1 MRNSL
6 PRSELDKYT
15 TGGKDPN
22 YIVRS
27 WASKLGTVTQGHK
40 LPKDTYRSKWLQT
53 LNQVELMQNVEVQQ
67 TLRNVMSIL
76 KAGDES
82 MQDSDSA
89 YEFAEK
95 RRIEKCHETVCKIRS
110 YSKTSEK
117 LSTPEVEGINKNG
130 PQSKTL
136 SENRAKTIRKSQKL
150 KVHPSPDKELDVAKV
165 NRKFAKIAKIEKGYK
180 SFPRE
185 STLTSEKLFI
195 DQEKS
200 SDDKKVLLP
209 PIPEVSPENSLPKK
223 GKDSCH
229 YSLPTLDT
237 ESKFCIIKRAKELR
251 NERDLKI
258 RNQSLTTMSSEIHRK
273 YSKARKISLKNYQ
286 DQKIEIFGNNRKL
299 LNVES
304 KVDVEEKLTTL
315 PLLDSKS
322 FSEIDC
328 NDYLD
333 LTNRIDSLSPTP
345 AVLDHKLYWSLA
357 TKPRDK

>member
-1 MRNSL
+1 MS
-6 PRSELDKYT
+6 
-15 TGGKDPN
+15 
-22 YIVRS
+22 
-27 WASKLGTVTQGHK
+27 
-40 LPKDTYRSKWLQT
+40 T
-53 LNQVELMQNVEVQQ
+53 L
-67 TLRNVMSIL
+67 
-76 KAGDES
+76 
-82 MQDSDSA
+82 
-89 YEFAEK
+89 
-95 RRIEKCHETVCKIRS
+95 
-110 YSKTSEK
+110 
-117 LSTPEVEGINKNG
+117 EVEDINKNG

-165 NRKFAKIAKIEKGYK
+165 KRKFAKIGKGYE
-180 SFPRE
+180 SLPRE

-200 SDDKKVLLP
+200 PDDKKVLLP
-209 PIPEVSPENSLPKK
+209 PIPEVSPENSLQKK

-237 ESKFCIIKRAKELR
+237 KSKFCTIKRAKELR

-258 RNQSLTTMSSEIHRK
+258 RNQSLTTMSSEIHGK

-286 DQKIEIFGNNRKL
+286 DQKIDIFGDNRKL

-304 KVDVEEKLTTL
+304 KVDVEDKLTTL

-322 FSEIDC
+322 LSEIDC

-357 TKPRDK
+357 TKPQDK

>member
-40 LPKDTYRSKWLQT
+40 LPKYTYHSKWLQT

-117 LSTPEVEGINKNG
+117 LSTLEVEDINKNG
-130 PQSKTL
+130 PQSKTR

-150 KVHPSPDKELDVAKV
+150 KVHPSPDKELGVAKV
-165 NRKFAKIAKIEKGYK
+165 NRKFAKIAKIEEGYD

-200 SDDKKVLLP
+200 PHDKKVLLP
-209 PIPEVSPENSLPKK
+209 PIPEVSPENSLQKK

-237 ESKFCIIKRAKELR
+237 ESKFYIIKRAKELR

-273 YSKARKISLKNYQ
+273 YSKARKISPKNYR
-286 DQKIEIFGNNRKL
+286 DQKIEIFGDNRKL

-304 KVDVEEKLTTL
+304 KVVVEDKLTTL

>member
-1 MRNSL
+1 M
-6 PRSELDKYT
+6 
-15 TGGKDPN
+15 
-22 YIVRS
+22 
-27 WASKLGTVTQGHK
+27 SKL
-40 LPKDTYRSKWLQT
+40 
-53 LNQVELMQNVEVQQ
+53 
-67 TLRNVMSIL
+67 
-76 KAGDES
+76 
-82 MQDSDSA
+82 
-89 YEFAEK
+89 
-95 RRIEKCHETVCKIRS
+95 
-110 YSKTSEK
+110 
-117 LSTPEVEGINKNG
+117 EVEDINKNG

-165 NRKFAKIAKIEKGYK
+165 NRKFAKIAKIEEGYD

-200 SDDKKVLLP
+200 PDDKKVLLP